1 MKTSLILCLLLAT
14 FLSRGLAAPL
24 SSSVTYQG
32 RLTDAAAPANGEYDL
47 RFSLY
52 DADVGG
58 SQNGLTLTN
67 ENLWVTNGL
76 FTTALDFGTNVFN
89 GQALWLEIAV
99 RPGASTDAFTN
110 VTPRQPVTA
119 TPYALHAL
127 SFSGVLGDAQLAG
140 TYGGVVNFSNA
151 ANIFGGSFSGNGGG
165 LTNLNAGTLGGLGSS
180 NFWRTTGNGGTLVAN
195 HFLGTTDNQ
204 PFEIRVNSS
213 RVLRLEPDTSIQN
226 APNVIG
232 GSPVNIIAPGIV
244 GATIAGGGSAD
255 YEGNGPTP
263 NTVTLSYG
271 TVGGGV
277 GNDTA
282 GVGATIGG
290 GYNNT
295 AIGFFATV
303 AGGGVNVANG
313 DHASVGGG
321 LFNQATNTASTVA
334 GGRNNLALGRYSS
347 VGGGTNVQALG
358 EFSTVAGGRDN
369 IATVSY
375 GTISGGRRN
384 SISGATD
391 ATVGGGN
398 DNDITQSL
406 SSTISGGSSNTI
418 ALNATNAVIA
428 GGFLNVI
435 QLSSYSVVGGG
446 VGHLVYGS
454 RSGTIG
460 GGEQNDLLGSAY
472 GTISGGRSNSI
483 SSFGATIGGGS
494 RNEIESSAHYSVIGG
509 GQSNLISVAS
519 PWATIN
525 GGVFNRIEFQS
536 THTFIGGGSGNE
548 IESTAHY
555 SVIGGGQSNLISVA
569 SPWAAINGGVFN
581 RIETYSPN
589 TLIGGGSENVILPGA
604 DNSVIVGGENNL
616 IETNAGHSFIG
627 GGLGNQIQDSSDYA
641 AIPGGTGNFIQI
653 AADFS
658 TIGGGRIN
666 RIGEGAEYATVP
678 GGYFNEAN
686 ADYSFAAGRQAKA
699 DHAGSFV
706 WADSIGVDFGSTGV
720 NQFLIRAAGGV
731 GINVRDPGAPL
742 HVYGAADATLTGGGI
757 AILGNLDSANMVLDG
772 NEIQA
777 RNNSAASTLFLNAGG
792 GNVSIGTV
800 SSTARLRVVS
810 ATCDGSSWINAS
822 DRNLKAGFAP
832 VDARDVLAK
841 VAALP
846 LQSWHYTNAPGAR
859 HVGPMAQDFQAAF
872 GLGSDDK
879 SIATVD
885 ADGVALAAIQGL
897 NQKVEEQET
906 RLKDK
911 DSEIQ
916 ELRQAVAE
924 LQKGV
929 RQITNKTRE

>member
-1 MKTSLILCLLLAT
+1 MKTSLLASLLLAV
-14 FLSRGLAAPL
+14 SLASGHAATL
-24 SSSVTYQG
+24 GSAFTYQG
-32 RLTDAAAPANGEYDL
+32 RLTDAGAPANGAYDL
-47 RFSLY
+47 TFTLY
-52 DADVGG
+52 DAVAAGTTVGTSNVVHDLG
-58 SQNGLTLTN
+58 I
-67 ENLWVTNGL
+67 TNGL
-76 FTTALDFGTNVFN
+76 FTVTLDYGAAPFDGSER
-89 GQALWLEIAV
+89 WLEIAV
-99 RPGASTDAFTN
+99 RPGASAGDYTN
-110 VTPRQPVTA
+110 VAPRQPITA
-119 TPYALHAL
+119 TPYALRAL
-127 SFSGVLGDAQLAG
+127 NFSGAISNAQLAG
-140 TYGGVVNFSNA
+140 NYSSAVNMTNA
-151 ANIFGGSFSGNGGG
+151 GNRFAGTFSGNGGG
-165 LTNLNAGTLGGLGSS
+165 LTNLNAANLVGPVPAAALSNAWRIGGNNGTLP
-180 NFWRTTGNGGTLVAN
+180 AN
-195 HFLGTTDNQ
+195 NFLGTTDNQ
-204 PFEIRVNSS
+204 PLELRVNNA
-213 RVLRLEPDTSIQN
+213 RALRLQPDTSPQN
-226 APNVIG
+226 APSVLG
-232 GSPVNIIAPGIV
+232 GSPVNLIAPGIV

-255 YEGNGPTP
+255 YEGNGPAP
-263 NTVTLSYG
+263 NTVSLSYG

-277 GNDTA
+277 GNDTL

-295 AIGFFATV
+295 GAGFFAV
-303 AGGGVNVANG
+303 VGGGGVNVAHG
-313 DHASVGGG
+313 DYTTVGGG

-334 GGRNNLALGRYSS
+334 GGRNNSALGRYSS

-384 SISGATD
+384 SISAATD

-446 VGHLVYGS
+446 VGHLVNGS

-460 GGEQNDLLGSAY
+460 GGEQNDLFGSAY

-483 SSFGATIGGGS
+483 TSGFGSTIGGGS
-494 RNEIESSAHYSVIGG
+494 RNEIESIAHYSVIGG
-509 GQSNLISVAS
+509 GQSNSIAGNAAWSAIGGGYLNRVGIISAGT
-519 PWATIN
+519 TI
-525 GGVFNRIEFQS
+525 S
-536 THTFIGGGSGNE
+536 GGSGNE
-548 IESTAHY
+548 VQNVAQH
-555 SVIGGGQSNLISVA
+555 SVIGGGQSNLISA
-569 SPWAAINGGVFN
+569 NSPWAAISGGVLN
-581 RIETYSPN
+581 RIGIVSPHAF
-589 TLIGGGSENVILPGA
+589 IGGGSENVILPAA
-604 DNSVIVGGENNL
+604 DNSVIAGGANNL

-641 AIPGGTGNFIQI
+641 AIPGGDGNFIQI
-653 AADFS
+653 GADFS

-666 RIGEGAEYATVP
+666 RIGAAAVYATVP

-686 ADYSFAAGRQAKA
+686 GQYSFAAGRQAKA
-699 DHAGSFV
+699 EHNGSFV
-706 WADSIGVDFGSTGV
+706 WADSIGADFASTGI

-731 GINVRDPGAPL
+731 GINVANPEAPL
-742 HVYGAADATLTGGGI
+742 HAFGAVDATLTGGGI
-757 AILGNLDSANMVLDG
+757 AILGSLTSQNMVLDN

-792 GNVSIGTV
+792 GNVSIGTA

-832 VDARDVLAK
+832 VDAREVLAK

-846 LQSWHYTNAPGAR
+846 LQSWHYTNAPGTR

-897 NQKVEEQET
+897 NEL
-906 RLKDK
+906 LKAQAAELHSLK
-911 DSEIQ
+911 Q
-916 ELRQAVAE
+916 ELAE
-924 LQKGV
+924 LRRAVGGDPIN
-929 RQITNKTRE
+929 R